1 MVSKNNYQQLIEKC
15 LNQRQHWGLRKLSI
29 GVASVLL
36 GTAIIA
42 QGAVYADTQPAPAD
56 SAEND
61 ISSTG
66 GSAALGNTY
75 VLKSSQDTSA
85 TTGSQ
90 AAATSAAPAT
100 TVAAEE
106 QTDHDVMECRRL
118 LRVINQR

>member
-1 MVSKNNYQQLIEKC
+1 M
-15 LNQRQHWGLRKLSI
+15 
-29 GVASVLL
+29 L

-66 GSAALGNTY
+66 GSAASGNTY
-75 VLKSSQDTSA
+75 VLKSSQNTSA